1 MKSFLRIVLITICAL
16 TAGAAKYHDA
26 RIEMSNG
33 KILDGKLCLMGRR
46 PVTIIPLGSKYQR
59 KVLLPDIVSIT
70 QVTEQRS
77 MNRPWAYKESGKVD
91 KVYFDGSYPFY
102 NFATDLLLTNGQSVR
117 GHIISIPFRFKGKG
131 PSKLFLTRQIK
142 GKVGET
148 FDDVVYPVKIVFTG
162 RKGIALEP
170 IKGTVAGYGKLLA
183 VTALDNRREVVC
195 FANIK
200 GDSFEFTKLLPG
212 TYDIFV
218 LTDQYALS
226 GMSGD
231 GPENTANGE
240 KLPPDALDG
249 LRKVFP
255 LADDFFKKRWL
266 LEADGNTKFAKTL
279 VYKRRADF
287 YHAHKHTPG
296 GFIWHLDVWSWH
308 LAEKEWKIDRRYI
321 MLRHKQ
327 RGGEKNRKL
336 LQVPQLGAAKPG
348 AVINIKKE
356 TSGNAAKFIRN
367 LD

>member
-1 MKSFLRIVLITICAL
+1 MKSFLRIALITICAL

-59 KVLLPDIVSIT
+59 KILLPDIVSIT

-249 LRKVFP
+249 LFSKSVGCWKLTAIRNSP
-255 LADDFFKKRWL
+255 KRWFTSAVL
-266 LEADGNTKFAKTL
+266 IFTTRTNIPQEVLSG
-279 VYKRRADF
+279 
-287 YHAHKHTPG
+287 
-296 GFIWHLDVWSWH
+296 IWTYGAGIW
-308 LAEKEWKIDRRYI
+308 
-321 MLRHKQ
+321 
-327 RGGEKNRKL
+327 RKKSGRL
-336 LQVPQLGAAKPG
+336 T
-348 AVINIKKE
+348 AVILCCVTNSVAVRKIVSFCKCLSLE
-356 TSGNAAKFIRN
+356 LPSRAR
-367 LD
+367 